1 MSTSLLST
9 VSAVVKKELKDHYR
23 DRRTVILVLVLS
35 VALGPIMLA
44 GLAFFFSSMEKK
56 AETKE
61 IFVFGQQNAPALV
74 NFMQRQDMTLKEPK
88 PDFRELVKQGKHDPV
103 LVVPE
108 GFSEKLLT
116 GEAKIELVYDDTR
129 QDSGSMS
136 IRVLRNTVRG
146 FNSEVSTQRLI
157 ARGVSPSVLRPVE
170 IVDTN
175 MGQPAQRL
183 AGLLIIIP
191 WIALI
196 GCVSAAFSM
205 AIDLV
210 AGERERGSLEP
221 LLMTPTDRL
230 ALAIGKSLAVGIY
243 SLVVA
248 ALTLLGF
255 GLTLQ
260 YGNLPSIGSM
270 MSLSPAQYAGFGLLI
285 FTFGPA
291 MAALLMFFA
300 GFGRSFKEGQTY
312 GTYFLQAIAL
322 MPVIA
327 MLAQFKDAMWQLF
340 VPVLGQLMVIT
351 RILRN
356 EPVDFIHYFLPT
368 AICVGLFVF
377 AVVMTARLLKQE
389 KVIFGRS

>member
-1 MSTSLLST
+1 MLST
-9 VSAVVKKELKDHYR
+9 ILAVTRKELKDHYR
-23 DRRTVILVLVLS
+23 DRRTVMLVLVLS

-61 IFVFGQQNAPALV
+61 IYVFGQQHAPTLV

-88 PDFRELVKQGKHDPV
+88 PDFRELIKQGKHDPV

-108 GFSEKLLT
+108 GFNEKLLT
-116 GEAKIELVYDDTR
+116 GDAKIELVYDDTR

-136 IRVLRNTVRG
+136 IRVLRNTVRA

-157 ARGVSPSVLRPVE
+157 SRGVSPSLLRPVD
-170 IVDTN
+170 IVEVN
-175 MGQPAQRL
+175 MGSPSQRL
-183 AGLLIIIP
+183 AGLLFIIP

-230 ALAIGKSLAVGIY
+230 ALAIGKAFAVGIY

-260 YGNLPSIGSM
+260 YGNLPSIGSV
-270 MSLSPAQYAGFGLLI
+270 MSLSAAQYAGFGLLI

-291 MAALLMFFA
+291 MSALLMFFA

-312 GTYFLQAIAL
+312 GTYFLQVIAL

-327 MLAQFKDAMWQLF
+327 MLAQFKDATWQLF

-356 EPVDFIHYFLPT
+356 EPVDLIHYFLPT
-368 AICVGLFVF
+368 AICVTLFVV
-377 AVVMTARLLKQE
+377 AVVMTSRLLKQE